1 MTRIYQ
7 FFSWLNHG
15 MTVSDAWKY
24 SADPRKK
31 SWKVANLIRFVLYAI
46 NR

>member
-1 MTRIYQ
+1 MTRLYH
-7 FFSWLNHG
+7 FCSYLNKG
-15 MTVSDAWKY
+15 MDTRNAWRL